1 MDSRRIF
8 FSHSI
13 DLAADD
19 SSRHLAHA
27 FCTAGSCTMLINGME
42 HTMLAGD
49 LLIVRNIGKVER
61 VLPSEDFAVSVVY
74 ASPEFIA
81 LSTPPQSNYGSKGQ
95 MALYVN
101 PVMHLTPEM
110 QRTCWQDFDL
120 MERRL
125 RMTSNRFYEQT
136 LVATMQLMILDF
148 YDFHAALYNE
158 ADVSTQN
165 ASIMV
170 RFIELL
176 EAGEVTK
183 SRKVAHYA
191 DRLFITPKYLSEVTN
206 KVSGHSANYWIDRYT
221 VAEIN
226 RLLRDKS
233 LSLVEI
239 SDRLHFSSPAYFR
252 RYVQQHFGMSP
263 SAYRG
268 DKG

>member
-1 MDSRRIF
+1 
-8 FSHSI
+8 
-13 DLAADD
+13 
-19 SSRHLAHA
+19 
-27 FCTAGSCTMLINGME
+27 
-42 HTMLAGD
+42 
-49 LLIVRNIGKVER
+49 
-61 VLPSEDFAVSVVY
+61 
-74 ASPEFIA
+74 
-81 LSTPPQSNYGSKGQ
+81 

-110 QRTCWQDFDL
+110 QRTCRQDFDL

-125 RMTSNRFYEQT
+125 CMTSNRFYEQT

-165 ASIMV
+165 ASIMF

-183 SRKVAHYA
+183 SREVAHYA
-191 DRLFITPKYLSEVTN
+191 
-206 KVSGHSANYWIDRYT
+206 
-221 VAEIN
+221 
-226 RLLRDKS
+226 
-233 LSLVEI
+233 
-239 SDRLHFSSPAYFR
+239 DRLHFSSPAYFS

-268 DKG
+268 DKGVKLSNVFCLKGIELDLHGQELFRRHHSPANLLAAFLDFSCINFEVLRKYR